1 MAFESIGSVT
11 FTVNV
16 TPPLC
21 AGDSA
26 TFKITNIVR
35 TPGPNPQGPIVF
47 TWAINSTPGVIIA
60 TGDSVELPAGPR
72 YIVKGIDPSDLFPQ
86 AQAGTQ
92 QPTAVAPAIITPTLF
107 QDSVDC
113 FGGNDGTAFANPNN
127 GGTSPYTFNWSNATG
142 TIVDNDAGAG
152 TDLTIN
158 LPAGKYIVTIT
169 DNVGC
174 SIKDSVEILQPDPI
188 LIPVT
193 IDTADCFG
201 GTAAVT
207 ANPSGGNGNGTF
219 TQVEWSSTGI
229 TNNLIQVGLTVAVPG
244 PNYSVTVTDSKGCTG
259 SSSFTL
265 TEPDPI
271 LVTVAPDTI
280 PCLVLRE

>member
-1 MAFESIGSVT
+1 MKKFFKLFLIITLQIMAFESIGSVT

-142 TIVDNDAGAG
+142 TI
-152 TDLTIN
+152 
-158 LPAGKYIVTIT
+158 
-169 DNVGC
+169 
-174 SIKDSVEILQPDPI
+174 
-188 LIPVT
+188 
-193 IDTADCFG
+193 
-201 GTAAVT
+201 
-207 ANPSGGNGNGTF
+207 
-219 TQVEWSSTGI
+219 
-229 TNNLIQVGLTVAVPG
+229 
-244 PNYSVTVTDSKGCTG
+244 
-259 SSSFTL
+259 
-265 TEPDPI
+265 
-271 LVTVAPDTI
+271 
-280 PCLVLRE
+280 